1 MDTPH
6 FGLGNFFI
14 CGEHE
19 VFNHRILAAL
29 ALSVLAEYQFNCWEH
44 QVKGQN
50 IYQRECQIKCHIR
63 CHVECHVV
71 ECEIKAQIECQNVY

>member
-50 IYQRECQIKCHIR
+50 IYQREVR
-63 CHVECHVV
+63 
-71 ECEIKAQIECQNVY
+71 